1 MKKTIFLLMSSI
13 LGFAQQSIEVKLV
26 NESIGSPFYNSMA
39 GVYGNSSNDSGL
51 NVILQNYNVLTYSDK
66 GLNQAD
72 NLYYKAI
79 QCNNCDLQNLK
90 QDLINYNSVIAS
102 ATISD
107 YYTFDSTFIV
117 KFINNSFITSI
128 NSSGGIIVTN
138 DVTLNTIFQNHGVY
152 LMNLAYSSQDTYYI
166 KCNDCD
172 MTALKA
178 ELDAYVS
185 GIINTQ
191 YYTNQL
197 VLSNDTF
204 NKINTSIYPIP
215 FQNELHIESEK
226 LIKTYEVVD
235 ITGKTII
242 NSTTKIEFN
251 NAISQLNTGLYILQL
266 GYVDGSNSVHKIIKN

>member
-1 MKKTIFLLMSSI
+1 MKKIIVLLFSTF
-13 LGFAQQSIEVKLV
+13 LGFGQQSIELKLV
-26 NESIGSPFYNSMA
+26 NETIGTPYYNSIA
-39 GVYGNSSNDSGL
+39 GIYGYTSNDAGL

-79 QCNNCDLQNLK
+79 QCNICDLQNLK

-152 LMNLAYSSQDTYYI
+152 LMNPAYSSQDTYYI

-178 ELDAYVS
+178 ELDAYVT

-197 VLSNDTF
+197 VLSNNTF
-204 NKINTSIYPIP
+204 NKINTSIYPNP
-215 FQNELHIESEK
+215 FQNELNIETDNT
-226 LIKTYEVVD
+226 ITNYEVVD
-235 ITGKTII
+235 ISGKTIV
-242 NSTTKIEFN
+242 NSNNKIQFDN
-251 NAISQLNTGLYILQL
+251 TISQLKSGLYILQL
-266 GYVDGSNSVHKIIKN
+266 GYEDGSNSVHKIIKN